1 MRPRRWSPSALVERP
16 GPAVRTPVGIV
27 LLLAILSA
35 ALLVGPDRAVAA
47 LSVAA
52 ESRWFLPALFTLYL
66 LRPLLGWPHSPFP
79 LAVGFV
85 LGAVAGTVVALV
97 GAVLTA
103 IPPYLI
109 GRWLGTDSGPF
120 GRLGDRGQRF
130 AEGTGSLRTVVAA
143 RLTPL
148 PIDLVSYGAGVA
160 RVQPRPYV
168 LGTFLGEIPWIAA
181 FVAVGAGADS
191 LTTAELTTPGLL
203 PIALLAVLGLLL
215 LAKPLWKRYA
225 SRT

>member
-1 MRPRRWSPSALVERP
+1 MRPRRWSPSGSSKGAWPPL
-16 GPAVRTPVGIV
+16 RTLLGVG

-35 ALLVGPDRAVAA
+35 ALLIGPERAIAA

-52 ESRWFLPALFTLYL
+52 ESQWFIPALFCLYL

-85 LGAVAGTVVALV
+85 LGAALGTVVALA

-103 IPPYLI
+103 LPPYLI

-120 GRLGDRGQRF
+120 GRLSERGQRF
-130 AEGTGSLRTVVAA
+130 AEGTGSFRTVVAA

-160 RVQPRPYV
+160 RVRPRPYV
-168 LGTFLGEIPWIAA
+168 LGTFVGEIPWIAA

-191 LTTAELTTPGLL
+191 LTAADLSAPGLVPL
-203 PIALLAVLGLLL
+203 ALLAAVGVLL

>member
-1 MRPRRWSPSALVERP
+1 MRPRRWFPSTPLERP
-16 GPAVRTPVGIV
+16 GPAIRTVVGV
-27 LLLAILSA
+27 SLLLTILSA
-35 ALLVGPDRAVAA
+35 ALLVGPERAMATLA
-47 LSVAA
+47 VAA

-85 LGAVAGTVVALV
+85 LGVTLGTVVALV

-103 IPPYLI
+103 LPPYLI

-120 GRLGDRGQRF
+120 GRASEHARRF
-130 AEGTGSLRTVVAA
+130 AEGAGSLRTVVAA

-160 RVQPRPYV
+160 RVRPRPYV
-168 LGTFLGEIPWIAA
+168 LGTFLGEVPWIAA

-191 LTTAELTTPGLL
+191 LTAADLSAPGLVPL
-203 PIALLAVLGLLL
+203 ALLAAVGALI
-215 LAKPLWKRYA
+215 LAKPLWRVV
-225 SRT
+225 RG